1 VRFDFKSRQL
11 RLLYTENKNAHH
23 YPAGVVDAFFEV
35 ITIIRAAKNENDLRA
50 LKGLHFEKLSGER
63 AGQYSMRINKQYRL
77 IITIEEDD
85 YEKLIW
91 VIQIEDYH

>member
-1 VRFDFKSRQL
+1 VRFDFRSRQL
-11 RLLYTENKNAHH
+11 RLLYTENKDAHR

-35 ITIIRAAKNENDLRA
+35 IAVIKAAKNENDLRA

-77 IITIEEDD
+77 IIIIEEDD
-85 YEKLIW
+85 YDKLIW
-91 VIQIEDYH
+91 IIQIEDYH